1 MGKVQPA
8 TDSALGAP
16 VRDVA
21 GQGSRGGPDHHHHP
35 AAQGAWGRC
44 DGGHLL
50 PGPLG
55 IAGRVHR
62 GSDPVVRGS
71 GSAWSAG
78 PGRWSRSL
86 PGVWADQ
93 LTVGEVGSA
102 WVKVGAAAVTPAG
115 GGALVLPRA
124 LRAGC
129 SRQCLV
135 GQEMVA
141 QRWREVC
148 LRYCGP
154 GLCPPGRSWGNL
166 PGKSWG
172 GDLCSFLG
180 LSFHISKMGAK

>member
-1 MGKVQPA
+1 M
-8 TDSALGAP
+8 
-16 VRDVA
+16 RDVA

-115 GGALVLPRA
+115 GSALVLPRA
-124 LRAGC
+124 LRAG
-129 SRQCLV
+129 SLV
-135 GQEMVA
+135 SVLWA
-141 QRWREVC
+141 RRWWHRDGGRFASGTVGLGCAHQDEVGEIC
-148 LRYCGP
+148 RANLG
-154 GLCPPGRSWGNL
+154 GGTSARSWASVSTSV
-166 PGKSWG
+166 KW
-172 GDLCSFLG
+172 G
-180 LSFHISKMGAK
+180 LSEE

>member
-1 MGKVQPA
+1 MGEGRSSGGNPCRWQCPRPPKGPA
-8 TDSALGAP
+8 S
-16 VRDVA
+16 
-21 GQGSRGGPDHHHHP
+21 
-35 AAQGAWGRC
+35 
-44 DGGHLL
+44 
-50 PGPLG
+50 
-55 IAGRVHR
+55 
-62 GSDPVVRGS
+62 
-71 GSAWSAG
+71 
-78 PGRWSRSL
+78 
-86 PGVWADQ
+86 
-93 LTVGEVGSA
+93 
-102 WVKVGAAAVTPAG
+102 WV
-115 GGALVLPRA
+115 
-124 LRAGC
+124 